1 MEKFNKREWV
11 VTDKHPGASDLN
23 RIENGIE
30 SAHTRIDE
38 VTASVTATNQKLEIA
53 TFLPA
58 DIEKLE
64 EGAKVADCVA
74 KINEIIDAL
83 SEKMEEA

>member
-11 VTDKHPGASDLN
+11 ATDKHPGASDLN

-38 VTASVTATNQKLEIA
+38 IKKIEIER
-53 TFLPA
+53 L
-58 DIEKLE
+58 DDS
-64 EGAKVADCVA
+64 AKVVDCAA

-83 SEKMEEA
+83 SK